1 MSALLK
7 DDIKA
12 AAHFAPA
19 QFAPAKFAPTEFAPA
34 ARQTAR
40 RAAAYA
46 TPAAPTIELVPTVA
60 DQLAARDAERQVEER
75 IWRDIAIRALDI
87 AGALAGLILTAPIL
101 AVLAFM
107 ITRDGGASLF
117 GQIRVGQ
124 NGKGFKC
131 FKLRSMASDA
141 EARLIAVLEND
152 PQAAAEWAEN
162 RKLKNDPRITRLGHF
177 IRKTSLDELPQLWN
191 VLKGDM
197 SLVGPRP
204 IVPDELAM
212 YGKDAAGY
220 LAVRPGLTG
229 PWQVSGRSDCDYAT
243 RIALDIEWTRT
254 RSVVSYLEIVLK
266 TVPAVLAKDGAY

>member
-19 QFAPAKFAPTEFAPA
+19 QFAPTEFAPA

-124 NGKGFKC
+124 NGRGFKC

-141 EARLIAVLEND
+141 EARLNAVLEND

-204 IVPDELAM
+204 IVPDELVM

-229 PWQVSGRSDCDYAT
+229 LWQVSGRSDCDYAT

-254 RSVVSYLEIVLK
+254 RSVASYLEIVLK